1 MDICIDS
8 EEWDWPGISELT
20 VSILHHA
27 TATNGMVPSLN
38 SHLNANDLCSVTL
51 VSRSLFAAA
60 RSHLY
65 RALFFH
71 RKQTVVFP
79 IRAGRDYRVPPMS
92 NSPKVIAHPAYA
104 VYVRVIGQD
113 ITMSRTYGNAFW
125 VPQRYLR

>member
-8 EEWDWPGISELT
+8 EEWDWPTGISELT

-27 TATNGMVPSLN
+27 TASATNGMVPSLN

-51 VSRSLFAAA
+51 VSRSLIAAA

-79 IRAGRDYRVPPMS
+79 IRAGRDYRVPDVS
-92 NSPKVIAHPAYA
+92 
-104 VYVRVIGQD
+104 
-113 ITMSRTYGNAFW
+113 
-125 VPQRYLR
+125 